1 MKILIL
7 GGTAWL
13 GHSIAAAAL
22 AAGHSVV
29 CLARGNAIPE
39 GADLVNA
46 DRARGDALVGVAAR
60 TWDAVVDV
68 AGDPSFV
75 ERAVRDLA
83 PAAKRF
89 VFVSSLNVYADPSK
103 KGIVEDEPTLPPL
116 PAGEEAS
123 QENYGRAKS
132 ACEAAVLAGF
142 GRERSTIVRPGLITG
157 PGDPTNRAAYWPL
170 RFAKPSNPRGRVLV
184 PDAFGQAFSVIDA
197 RDLAAWIVRL
207 IEAEIGGVFNAV
219 GNVSTL
225 GEHLE
230 QIRSAA
236 GHTGEVVRAPADWL
250 LARGVGFWAGPRS
263 LPLWVPDPSLEGMLA
278 ASNGRALGAGLKL
291 RPARE
296 TYADLLAWAL
306 ENSVD
311 CAGHS
316 GLSDAEE
323 RELLDALDRG

>member
-29 CLARGNAIPE
+29 CLARGNTIPE

-46 DRARGDALVGVAAR
+46 DRARDDALAGIAAR

-68 AGDPSFV
+68 AGDPRFV

-116 PAGEEAS
+116 PEGEEAS

-142 GRERSTIVRPGLITG
+142 GRERSTIVPKQVTLADVFAGKYDNVLVAVDGVQFDKPYAKLNNQTG
-157 PGDPTNRAAYWPL
+157 
-170 RFAKPSNPRGRVLV
+170 AKPQNDFLKMTDCATALPAGV
-184 PDAFGQAFSVIDA
+184 DALAVIVVA
-197 RDLAAWIVRL
+197 
-207 IEAEIGGVFNAV
+207 
-219 GNVSTL
+219 
-225 GEHLE
+225 
-230 QIRSAA
+230 
-236 GHTGEVVRAPADWL
+236 VRAVVSWERYMVTSFCLESVPF
-250 LARGVGFWAGPRS
+250 LA
-263 LPLWVPDPSLEGMLA
+263 L
-278 ASNGRALGAGLKL
+278 
-291 RPARE
+291 
-296 TYADLLAWAL
+296 
-306 ENSVD
+306 
-311 CAGHS
+311 
-316 GLSDAEE
+316 
-323 RELLDALDRG
+323 

>member
-46 DRARGDALVGVAAR
+46 DRARGDALAGVAAG

-68 AGDPSFV
+68 AGDPRFV

-89 VFVSSLNVYADPSK
+89 VFISSLNVYADPSK

-116 PAGEEAS
+116 PEGEEAS

-132 ACEAAVLAGF
+132 ACEEAGLAGF

-225 GEHLE
+225 GDWVNTWSRFARRPATPA
-230 QIRSAA
+230 RSSALRRIGCSPGA
-236 GHTGEVVRAPADWL
+236 SASGRAPGPSRCGCRIRAWKGCWRRRTGGRSRRASSCGPREKPTPTCL
-250 LARGVGFWAGPRS
+250 PGRWRIPSIARG
-263 LPLWVPDPSLEGMLA
+263 
-278 ASNGRALGAGLKL
+278 
-291 RPARE
+291 
-296 TYADLLAWAL
+296 T
-306 ENSVD
+306 
-311 CAGHS
+311 
-316 GLSDAEE
+316 
-323 RELLDALDRG
+323 RG